1 MPKEMVTLSST
12 NRGYDRHASDY
23 YITPIHRIEEFIE
36 EFDKHEQVFNQRE
49 RERVILDCC
58 AGGDSTN
65 PMSYPTALI
74 NKGVDKDSI
83 KTIDIRED
91 SQAETIGDFLKMELD
106 YKPNVI
112 ITNPPFVLAEEI
124 IKKSFELVEDDG
136 WVIMLLRLNY
146 FEGKKRFEGLW
157 RDVGLPKYTFVYH
170 KRLSFTADGRA
181 DSVAYAHFVWKKSEK
196 PEFTKLKV
204 I

>member
-1 MPKEMVTLSST
+1 MSST

-36 EFDKHEQVFNQRE
+36 EFNKHEQVFNQSE
-49 RERVILDCC
+49 KVILDCC
-58 AGGDSTN
+58 AGGDSIN
-65 PMSYPTALI
+65 PMSYPTALV
-74 NKGVDKDSI
+74 NKEVNENSI
-83 KTIDIRED
+83 RTIDIRED
-91 SQAETIGDFLKMELD
+91 SQAETVGDFLKMKLD
-106 YKPNVI
+106 YKPDVI

-124 IKKSFELVEDDG
+124 IKKSFELVENGG

-157 RDVGLPKYTFVYH
+157 KDVGLPKYTFVYH
-170 KRLSFTADGRA
+170 RRLSFTADGRA
-181 DSVAYAHFVWKKSEK
+181 DSVAYAHFVWKKGEN